1 MTTYTLKISSC
12 VHTFSNRILTFM
24 SSVHLFMSY
33 IHTFSTGVLTFL
45 SSIHTVTS
53 RFHTFTSRVQTL
65 SPRRVNTFTSRVQT
79 FLPRV
84 HTFTSRVLT
93 FSSSAHTFASIGL
106 VGYEVGSRLFFYWRN
121 FAKSQNEMRKIDFY
135 SILEVFNRQKW
146 LKKKKSP
153 DFHTWFS
160 GLKIFTSHVVYSRIW
175 RNPLM
180 YDRQFGYKQIRKK
193 ETRR

>member
-1 MTTYTLKISSC
+1 LAEHRDRLQNHPREKKKKKKLTVIPNFLLTEIWQHHTMTTYALKISSC

-33 IHTFSTGVLTFL
+33 IHTFSNGVLTFM

-65 SPRRVNTFTSRVQT
+65 SPRSVHTFTSRVQT

-135 SILEVFNRQKW
+135 SILEVFNRQK
-146 LKKKKSP
+146 
-153 DFHTWFS
+153 
-160 GLKIFTSHVVYSRIW
+160 
-175 RNPLM
+175 
-180 YDRQFGYKQIRKK
+180 
-193 ETRR
+193 